1 MSQKPKGSH
10 SALTVVLTVLIVLML
25 AATVFLVYLC
35 IDLVNKEADVKPS
48 QDSSLVLPTQPSQP
62 ETTTVP
68 ETTVPPTTEA
78 PEPEHVVATASVGI
92 IGDLLMHSPI
102 FKNCQQADGSYNFE
116 SVFRYGKDLFTS
128 YDYAIANLETTFG
141 GPSHPHIP
149 NQAYCCPDELA
160 TSAKEAG
167 FDMFQT
173 INNHAGDSSSDG
185 LIRTIETTRAAGLA
199 TLGTQLPGEKRY
211 SVVDINGIQV
221 GMVAYSWAFGISGN
235 SFSLNGYGY
244 IKDEGQ
250 ANYFSKSNPD
260 KLYNELKPILEGMK
274 EDGAEVTMILIHWGE
289 EYEIKENAAED
300 KMAQKLCD
308 LGFDVI
314 VGGHPHVVQPMA
326 LLQSTEN
333 PEHKAYCIYSLGNAV
348 SNQRI
353 GMFSK
358 TSRYTES
365 GVLFNATFEKYS
377 DGKVYVAGIDAI
389 PTWVNMHSKNGKR
402 EYNILPLV
410 KDKEEQWKTDFD
422 LTDNELTAAQDS
434 YAKTMKIIG
443 EGLTAC
449 QEDLA
454 QAKTDR
460 EAYYQNLAEHPELAT
475 QAQTQPVAT
484 VPETTPETTVAEA
497 A

>member
-1 MSQKPKGSH
+1 MTKHLKNNRGS
-10 SALTVVLTVLIVLML
+10 AIVGLLLALIVLLL
-25 AATVFLVYLC
+25 AANAVVITLC
-35 IDLVNKEADVKPS
+35 FRVGGGAHVAAPTEA
-48 QDSSLVLPTQPSQP
+48 PTMATEPIP
-62 ETTTVP
+62 TET
-68 ETTVPPTTEA
+68 ETEPPTTTM
-78 PEPEHVVATASVGI
+78 PEPEHVVSTATILST
-92 IGDLLMHSPI
+92 GDLVMHIPVVNTGAQS
-102 FKNCQQADGSYNFE
+102 DGSYNFD
-116 SVFRYGKDLFTS
+116 SIFRYIKDYVS
-128 YDYAIANLETTFG
+128 AADYSVVNLETTFAG
-141 GPSHPHIP
+141 TDNGFPYAGYPRF
-149 NQAYCCPDELA
+149 NCPDALA
-160 TSAKEAG
+160 DATKEAG
-167 FDMFQT
+167 FDMLLT
-173 INNHAGDSSSDG
+173 ANNHSFDTTLVGYKRTLEVVRG
-185 LIRTIETTRAAGLA
+185 LGLE
-199 TLGTQLPGEKRY
+199 TLGTYLSADEQKWTI
-211 SVVDINGIQV
+211 VDINGIKV
-221 GMVAYSWAFGISGN
+221 GMLCYTYATGLGPKGTPR
-235 SFSLNGYGY
+235 LNGNAEIGEAG
-244 IKDEGQ
+244 IC
-250 ANYFSKSNPD
+250 NYFNYDNLPAFYS
-260 KLYNELKPILEGMK
+260 EVEGYLGEMK
-274 EDGAEVTMILIHWGE
+274 AAGAEATMIFIHWGE

-314 VGGHPHVVQPMA
+314 IGGHPHVVQPMA

-333 PEHKAYCIYSLGNAV
+333 PEHKTYCLYSLGNAV
-348 SNQRI
+348 SNQRAGI
-353 GMFSK
+353 SDKF
-358 TSRYTES
+358 SRYTES
-365 GVLFNATFEKYS
+365 GVLLSVTFEKYS

-475 QAQTQPVAT
+475 QAATQPVAT
-484 VPETTPETTVAEA
+484 VPETTVAEA